1 MRTWCLCT
9 CSRRPSSPPRRSCR
23 CATTSRRPGDRPRR
37 HEMGF
42 SIYAVPPRSRARAPR
57 CGAWGTAVGA
67 PPGSWRPGERGRRSA
82 TAGSLFLP
90 SRACALHLRLR
101 TFVSA
106 RSLQGTR
113 CPSALSCS
121 DPLYSACPYV
131 ERCAIFLASGLKEF
145 PSQRRGAFADEEPM
159 RLSPA
164 SEHRI
169 ADNVSRAGCLF

>member
-1 MRTWCLCT
+1 VIDRGATRWGSLC
-9 CSRRPSSPPRRSCR
+9 RSP
-23 CATTSRRPGDRPRR
+23 AL
-37 HEMGF
+37 
-42 SIYAVPPRSRARAPR
+42 ARASAPLR
-57 CGAWGTAVGA
+57 RVGD
-67 PPGSWRPGERGRRSA
+67 GRGRPARFLEA
-82 TAGSLFLP
+82 RRERTTQRHGGVSLLP

-131 ERCAIFLASGLKEF
+131 EHCAIFLASGLKEF

>member
-1 MRTWCLCT
+1 VIDRGATRWGSLC
-9 CSRRPSSPPRRSCR
+9 RSP
-23 CATTSRRPGDRPRR
+23 AL
-37 HEMGF
+37 
-42 SIYAVPPRSRARAPR
+42 ARASAPLR
-57 CGAWGTAVGA
+57 RVGD
-67 PPGSWRPGERGRRSA
+67 GRGRPARFLEARRERTTQRHGGVSLLVA
-82 TAGSLFLP
+82 LGGGGSSGGARGLG
-90 SRACALHLRLR
+90 
-101 TFVSA
+101 VSA
-106 RSLQGTR
+106 LSASSSSSSSSS

-131 ERCAIFLASGLKEF
+131 EHCAIFLASGLKEF